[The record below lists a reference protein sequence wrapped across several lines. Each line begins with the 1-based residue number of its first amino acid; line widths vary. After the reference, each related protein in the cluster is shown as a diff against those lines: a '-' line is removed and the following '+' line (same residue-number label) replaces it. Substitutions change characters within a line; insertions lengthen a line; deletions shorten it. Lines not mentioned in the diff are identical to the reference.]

1 MFENLY
7 LPFTERTPDTQYRQI
22 MQDILDFGIELE
34 SRQGV
39 NAITL
44 PHSAHMVFHLK
55 NGAPILTERSIA
67 GFWRKPIGEIK
78 CFISGGHTLEDLK
91 EYGCENF
98 WAAWA
103 TKEKCEKRGFPEGDL
118 GPGSYGRAF
127 HDFPMPDGK
136 TFNQFEALIDQIK
149 ENPELRTHFISPW
162 IPFYNFRTKK
172 LKQQVVVSPCHGW
185 IKVRIF
191 NGKILFQVV
200 QRSGDVVVG
209 VPSNKTQYV
218 ALCLALAKEVGYEPW
233 IYEHIILEPHIF
245 VDQVESAREMLSRE
259 PRCLPTLTISDEV
272 AGKSFFEFMPSD
284 FILSDYNPHP
294 AIKGIPV
301 AT

>member
-1 MFENLY
+1 MFENIY
-7 LPFTERTPDTQYRQI
+7 VPFLERTPDCQYQE
-22 MQDILDFGIELE
+22 MQRRIYTEGIELE

-39 NAITL
+39 NALTL
-44 PHSAHMVFHLK
+44 PGSHAMKFYFA
-55 NGAPILTERSIA
+55 NGAPIITDRDIGS
-67 GFWRKPIGEIK
+67 FWKKPIEELEAFANGE
-78 CFISGGHTLEDLK
+78 HTLDAL
-91 EYGCENF
+91 GARGVRNF
-98 WAAWA
+98 WAPWA
-103 TKEKCEKRGFPEGDL
+103 TKEKCEKRGFAEGDL

-127 HDFPMPDGK
+127 HDFPMPDGA

-162 IPFYNFRTKK
+162 IPFYNFRTKT

-191 NGKILFQVV
+191 KGKMLFQMM
-200 QRSGDVVVG
+200 QRSGDVPVG
-209 VPSNKTQYV
+209 VPSNMVQYA
-218 ALCLALAKEVGYEPW
+218 ALCLALAAATGYEPW

-245 VDQVESAREMLSRE
+245 VDQIPNVMNMLTRE
-259 PRCLPTLTISDEV
+259 PRCLPTLTLKDEARGKNFFDFTSDDYE
-272 AGKSFFEFMPSD
+272 
-284 FILSDYNPHP
+284 LSDYDPHP